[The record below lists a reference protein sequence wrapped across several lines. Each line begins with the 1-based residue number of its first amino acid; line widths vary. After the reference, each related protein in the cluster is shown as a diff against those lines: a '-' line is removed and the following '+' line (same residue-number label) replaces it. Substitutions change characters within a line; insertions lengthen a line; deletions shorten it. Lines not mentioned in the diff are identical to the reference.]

1 MNKKY
6 LTVGYD
12 RRNDDKKQNM
22 VRTAEY
28 DRHIMGRKGI
38 GKLALFSI
46 ADTVEVQSVT
56 EEGKHGFVMSAQKI
70 KEQSRKEQ
78 NSREE
83 VTPYHPDPLPD
94 DKIML
99 EETSAIF
106 AAVYTGF
113 QTKTEKGRVQ
123 DVGFIFRS

>member
-1 MNKKY
+1 
-6 LTVGYD
+6 
-12 RRNDDKKQNM
+12 
-22 VRTAEY
+22 
-28 DRHIMGRKGI
+28 MGAFHTSFLK
-38 GKLALFSI
+38 
-46 ADTVEVQSVT
+46 TQ
-56 EEGKHGFVMSAQKI
+56 
-70 KEQSRKEQ
+70 
-78 NSREE
+78 
-83 VTPYHPDPLPD
+83 D